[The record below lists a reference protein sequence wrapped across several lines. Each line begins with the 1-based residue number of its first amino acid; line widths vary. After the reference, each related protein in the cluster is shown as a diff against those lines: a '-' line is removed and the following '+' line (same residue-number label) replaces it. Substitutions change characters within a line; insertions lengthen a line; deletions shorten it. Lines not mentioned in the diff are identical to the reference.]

1 MNHGLILKTK
11 ISEVP
16 KKPCPEILK
25 PKQSRN
31 ALGRQDGGDRS
42 ERGLRSTCCH
52 CPAGVSRMMDRLN
65 PWNLPLS
72 QPQDGPGYGQRC
84 RPEMRKGSL
93 SGLNFLK
100 GPHGPRHH
108 RRSCCCLWSRYFEA
122 WDSYGHMQPV
132 HCPMPLWCPQ
142 VLLPQRAMLM
152 WVASVTTWDQLRFAV
167 CVATEGHES
176 VSALDT
182 AKGLVDICGPC
193 YHRDICMGRADT

>member
-1 MNHGLILKTK
+1 MNHRLILKTK

-65 PWNLPLS
+65 PCNLPPS
-72 QPQDGPGYGQRC
+72 QPKDGPGSGQRC

-100 GPHGPRHH
+100 GPPWSKTPQDVMLLSVVQATLKPEIHMDTCSLCTAQCLCDVH
-108 RRSCCCLWSRYFEA
+108 RFCCLRE
-122 WDSYGHMQPV
+122 
-132 HCPMPLWCPQ
+132 
-142 VLLPQRAMLM
+142 
-152 WVASVTTWDQLRFAV
+152 
-167 CVATEGHES
+167 
-176 VSALDT
+176 
-182 AKGLVDICGPC
+182 PC
-193 YHRDICMGRADT
+193 